1 MSADELAAIALRL
14 DRGPTT
20 KGVTLSPWA
29 KQMQRDAF
37 ALLKEVRKLRSA
49 RRVTRS

>member
-1 MSADELAAIALRL
+1 MMTDSELKAIEARL

-29 KQMQRDAF
+29 ERLVKDAY
-37 ALLKEVRKLRSA
+37 ALLREIQELRHEHDS
-49 RRVTRS
+49 SN